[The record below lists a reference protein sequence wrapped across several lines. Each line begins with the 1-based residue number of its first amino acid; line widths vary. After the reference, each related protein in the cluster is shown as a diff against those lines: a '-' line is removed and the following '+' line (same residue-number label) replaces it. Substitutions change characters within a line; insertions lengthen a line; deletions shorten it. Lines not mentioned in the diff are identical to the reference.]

1 MDITSDQAF
10 LSEIE
15 AKAVEMARHSGELL
29 HGYFGTDLE
38 VEYKDE
44 KRRWHPVTRAD
55 RESQE
60 YLSDSI
66 SRSFP
71 DHGIVGEEGADGE
84 EGETAKDMLWVLDP
98 LDGTTNFING
108 LPIYAVS
115 IGVLHRGAPIV
126 GALFVPWPGKAQGAV
141 LHARRGGGARLDGD
155 TLSLRT
161 ADLSSEGPEAN
172 GLVGVPGSFGGRF
185 KVGKGLRGRLGD
197 PRVTGS
203 AAYELA
209 MAASGVFQYIVLG
222 APRVWDLAAGAV
234 IIPEAGGAVMVKSGK
249 ARRWESLT
257 SVGPSW
263 DQGRPTV
270 KELRNWAAPIVAG
283 NEGVVSVVAANL
295 GKRRRPV
302 SAKVGR
308 LLGRLGRKRS

>member
-1 MDITSDQAF
+1 MPGVAEVPGWTEIPFHYEQQISLQKAPKPTGLWAF
-10 LSEIE
+10 LGLSVADLKL
-15 AKAVEMARHSGELL
+15 AKAC
-29 HGYFGTDLE
+29 
-38 VEYKDE
+38 
-44 KRRWHPVTRAD
+44 AD
-55 RESQE
+55 
-60 YLSDSI
+60 
-66 SRSFP
+66 
-71 DHGIVGEEGADGE
+71 A
-84 EGETAKDMLWVLDP
+84 
-98 LDGTTNFING
+98 
-108 LPIYAVS
+108 
-115 IGVLHRGAPIV
+115 
-126 GALFVPWPGKAQGAV
+126 
-141 LHARRGGGARLDGD
+141 
-155 TLSLRT
+155 
-161 ADLSSEGPEAN
+161 
-172 GLVGVPGSFGGRF
+172 
-185 KVGKGLRGRLGD
+185 LGD